1 MASAIQKALLDIR
14 ARIRPALLQ
23 RAFADPSQ
31 RWSTQPMDLDFLI
44 RSNVID
50 TRVRSDCNLIGGM
63 QVLINLSGYPRE
75 VPDERSSLYHVPMEA
90 TQGRQIVSP
99 HSVSYGYGYSIAY
112 SNYNPFFDQ
121 MMQGGC
127 GNAGILTVANQL
139 YSSMSNMPIVE
150 SARVQMISPNTILI
164 QDQVRIPDRV
174 YLRATL
180 EHDSEMS
187 ELQPPA
193 QRAFSNLCVLA
204 VQAYIYNS
212 LIIEVN
218 RAQISGGFEIGEFKN
233 QLDMLSDSDEL
244 YRTYLDE
251 TWYKTSRMSDHETHL
266 RHVRNMMGNGW

>member
-1 MASAIQKALLDIR
+1 MASAIQKALQDIR
-14 ARIRPALLQ
+14 YSIRPELLQ
-23 RAFADPSQ
+23 RAFLDST
-31 RWSTQPMDLDFLI
+31 RTWSTQPADLDFLI

-112 SNYNPFFDQ
+112 SNYNPWFDQ

-150 SARVQMISPNTILI
+150 SARVQLIAPNTILI

-187 ELQPPA
+187 ELQPAA
-193 QRAFSNLCVLA
+193 QVNFSRLCVLA
-204 VQAYIYNS
+204 TQAYIYNK

-218 RAQISGGFEIGEFKN
+218 RAQIAGGFEIGEFKN
-233 QLDMLSDSDEL
+233 QLDMLSDSDEM
-244 YRTYLDE
+244 YRTFLNE
-251 TWYKTSRMSDHETHL
+251 TWFKTSRMSDHETHL
-266 RHVRNMMGNGW
+266 RHIRNMMGVGW